1 MAGAGAGRAALAR
14 AVGAGAGAGAGV
26 VGGRGARAAA
36 AAAAGPGPGSAAAY
50 GVCEDGP
57 ARMSTQSGTEWLAG
71 APRGAYTTARTVG
84 GGAVYEFSRHVQRT
98 AESAALMLPG
108 DCPEPAGGRGL
119 SRADVVEP
127 ALLRPHIE
135 HSLRAAAGCF
145 RENRPDHAG
154 ELRLTV
160 LVALE
165 GQAGPRV
172 WAHVGP
178 LPPRP
183 ARPVRVWTAG
193 APRQNARAKDSDWV
207 RQREGLEALK
217 GDEVE
222 EIVLVDSAGDLLEGL
237 SSNFFALVG
246 GSLQTAE
253 EGVLMGTV
261 RAAALDVCAREGVPV
276 ERRAPKAADMAAWEG
291 AFISSTSRLL
301 LPVDEI
307 ARVSASGAVLE
318 KRTFPRSPLADR
330 LERLVLEDVQRRSES
345 VFF

>member
-1 MAGAGAGRAALAR
+1 MAGAGRTALAR
-14 AVGAGAGAGAGV
+14 AVAGGAGAGAGL
-26 VGGRGARAAA
+26 GGRGARAAA
-36 AAAAGPGPGSAAAY
+36 GAAGPGPGSAAAY
-50 GVCEDGP
+50 GVCEDGA
-57 ARMSTQSGTEWLAG
+57 ARMSTQSGKEWLAG

-84 GGAVYEFSRHVQRT
+84 GGAVYEFTRHVQRT

-108 DCPEPAGGRGL
+108 DRPEPAAGGGL

-127 ALLRPHIE
+127 ALLRPHME

-165 GQAGPRV
+165 GPAGPRV
-172 WAHVGP
+172 WSHVGP

-193 APRQNARAKDSDWV
+193 APRQNARAKDSEWI

-217 GDEVE
+217 GPDVE
-222 EIVLVDSAGDLLEGL
+222 EVVLMDAAGDLLEGL
-237 SSNFFALVG
+237 SSNFYALVG
-246 GSLQTAE
+246 GALQTAE
-253 EGVLMGTV
+253 EGVLLGTV

-307 ARVSASGAVLE
+307 ARVSDSGEVLE
-318 KRTFPRSPLADR
+318 AHAFPRSPLADR
-330 LERLVLEDVQRRSES
+330 LERLVLEDVQRRSET